1 MRTIELRIVATGL
14 LFLFTLVSGIWLS
27 NSGKPL
33 NTAIFTVHKL
43 IALATVI
50 FTAIV
55 IRNLLKNI
63 PVQVVIVSLIVLTGL
78 FALALFVTGAL
89 LSLGKPVNAVI
100 LTIHAVTPF
109 LLVISTAVT
118 IYLLSSSKW
127 QGLVS

>member
-55 IRNLLKNI
+55 IRNLLKNT

>member
-1 MRTIELRIVATGL
+1 MRTMELRIVAAGL
-14 LFLFTLVSGIWLS
+14 LFLFTLVSGVWLS

-55 IRNLLKNI
+55 IRDLLKNT
-63 PVQVVIVSLIVLTGL
+63 PVQVVIVSLIVLAGL

-127 QGLVS
+127 QGFVS